1 MAGKRGI
8 GTTTA
13 EICLTISIK
22 LNMHITGDSKID
34 HEKENSHYEELP
46 LRKMQYDAEVKPSS
60 EVAFLALNPGASSQS
75 ACDSDKLLSVLQKL
89 G

>member
-1 MAGKRGI
+1 MPFFYSWKAKQSSVKQDLY
-8 GTTTA
+8 
-13 EICLTISIK
+13 EL
-22 LNMHITGDSKID
+22 D
-34 HEKENSHYEELP
+34 HEKENSHYEALP